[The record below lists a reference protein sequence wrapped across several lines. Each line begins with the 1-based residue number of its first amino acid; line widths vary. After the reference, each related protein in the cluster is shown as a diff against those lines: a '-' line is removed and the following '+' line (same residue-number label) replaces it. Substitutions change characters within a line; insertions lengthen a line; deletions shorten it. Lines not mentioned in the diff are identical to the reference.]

1 MGCGPCGEL
10 RYPSYPE
17 ANGWRFP
24 VGGRAGVGMHTCGW
38 GEGREESSCGASPHY
53 STQFN
58 SMPPCPHAT
67 AAPQGVGE
75 FQCYDRR
82 ALASLAAAAREAG
95 RPEWGNT
102 GEGGWGW
109 GEMMGGGCEV
119 GRWALHRPSA
129 VDGCGGLLTLCALQ
143 CWPTAHHCLLPAL
156 PCPGPGRP
164 PRCRWLQRRPRR
176 DRLLPQQLGRRRQL
190 GVALR
195 AVSAKQGGG
204 GAEWGGVV
212 GWGK

>member
-109 GEMMGGGCEV
+109 GEMMGGDVRWV
-119 GRWALHRPSA
+119 GGRCTGP
-129 VDGCGGLLTLCALQ
+129 LLS
-143 CWPTAHHCLLPAL
+143 TAA
-156 PCPGPGRP
+156 
-164 PRCRWLQRRPRR
+164 
-176 DRLLPQQLGRRRQL
+176 
-190 GVALR
+190 A
-195 AVSAKQGGG
+195 AS
-204 GAEWGGVV
+204 
-212 GWGK
+212 